1 MRVSFSDD
9 RNHGLGN
16 PFTQFRFKVQPSV
29 SQSHSASK
37 LCACQNLA
45 PCAATQAGQL
55 LLWFP
60 VPHILKKVTQ
70 YLRQVQVAYELMPE
84 RHGLKINCLV
94 GQAPELA
101 RQLHKLMTTREAQE
115 TQVLF
120 VKGFATPQLHEFSDI
135 KSLPR
140 FLRFSES
147 NWLVEMIAAERFTS
161 WFQPIVHINDTSK
174 IFGYEALFRGVDEQQ
189 NLVMPGVVLELAI
202 EAGLLP
208 QLDRVARLSAIAAAR
223 HHQLDGRIFI
233 NFAPTSL
240 YDPIACL
247 RSTVEAIDA
256 AGIAHDRVVFEVVES
271 DNPQDL
277 DHLKA
282 ILTYYREA
290 GFLIALDD
298 LGSGYSGL
306 NLLHQLRPDLIK
318 LDMELIRDVHQDP
331 YKAAITQKI
340 LEIAHKLNI
349 QTVAEGIECIEEW
362 DWLRSHGATFAQGYL
377 IAKPSAQPVT
387 ETPNLQA
394 IARLSSAPS
403 TAQVTAVE
411 FPHYAELH
419 RPQSEA
425 ERIVAAVTQRIRQS
439 LKLDEI
445 LQTTADEVRQLF
457 DVDRVVIYRFD
468 LDWSGVV
475 VVESLASGWLPILG
489 LHVIDTC
496 FQTTHA
502 EDYRQGRIKAIEDIN
517 TAGLTPCHV
526 ELLQEL
532 QIRANLVVPILQ
544 PEKLWG
550 LLIAHQCRGTRSW
563 QPAEIG
569 LFSQLASQ
577 AAIAIQQSEL
587 CQQLQ
592 QANQEL
598 QRLASSDGLTK
609 VANRRCFDEYLAQ
622 EWLRSA
628 REQMPLSLILCDVD
642 CFKSYNDT
650 YGHLAGDDAL
660 RQVAKAIAQAVK
672 RPADLVARY
681 GGEEFAIVLPH
692 TGAEGV
698 VKVAQEIQANVT
710 SLQIP
715 HAHSHVQAVITLSL
729 GIATTVPHPQSSPAT
744 LIAAADQGLYQA
756 KAQGRDRFFQITCE
770 TPRFINAV

>member
-1 MRVSFSDD
+1 MSQPKFVS
-9 RNHGLGN
+9 
-16 PFTQFRFKVQPSV
+16 PS
-29 SQSHSASK
+29 
-37 LCACQNLA
+37 CACQNIT
-45 PCAATQAGQL
+45 PCTATQAGQL
-55 LLWFP
+55 FLWFP
-60 VPHILKKVTQ
+60 VPHTLKKARQ
-70 YLRQVQVAYELMPE
+70 YLQQAQVAYELMPE
-84 RHGLKINCLV
+84 RHGLKINCV
-94 GQAPELA
+94 AGQVPELA
-101 RQLHKLMTTREAQE
+101 RQLNDLMTSRESQE

-120 VKGFATPQLHEFSDI
+120 VRGMAAPQLHDFSDM
-135 KSLPR
+135 KPLQR

-147 NWLVEMIAAERFTS
+147 NWLVDMLTADRFTS
-161 WFQPIVHINDTSK
+161 WLQPIVYINETSR
-174 IFGYEALFRGVDEQQ
+174 IFGYEALFRGLDEQQ
-189 NLVMPGVVLELAI
+189 NLVMPGAILELAA

-208 QLDRVARLSAIAAAR
+208 QVDRVARLSAIAAAS
-223 HHQLDGRIFI
+223 HHQLAGRIFI
-233 NFAPTSL
+233 NFAPTAL

-247 RSTVEAIDA
+247 RSTVDAIDA
-256 AGIAHDRVVFEVVES
+256 AGIPHDQVVFEVVES
-271 DNPQDL
+271 DKPQDL
-277 DHLKA
+277 EHLKF
-282 ILTYYREA
+282 ILNYYRDA
-290 GFLIALDD
+290 GFVIALDD

-349 QTVAEGIECIEEW
+349 QTVAEGIECVEEW
-362 DWLRSHGATFAQGYL
+362 EWLRSHGATFAQGYL
-377 IAKPSAQPVT
+377 IAKPSAEPT
-387 ETPNLQA
+387 TTTPSLTA
-394 IARLSSAPS
+394 IAPAPISPSAPQPI
-403 TAQVTAVE
+403 TVE

-439 LKLDEI
+439 LELDEI

-457 DVDRVVIYRFD
+457 DVDRVVIYRFGS
-468 LDWSGVV
+468 DWSGIV
-475 VVESLASGWLPILG
+475 VVESLANGWLPILG

-502 EDYRQGRIKAIEDIN
+502 EDYRQGRVKAIEDIN

-526 ELLQEL
+526 ELLQQL

-544 PEKLWG
+544 QEQLWG

-563 QPAEIG
+563 QPAEIS

-587 CQQLQ
+587 YQQLQ

-628 REQMPLSLILCDVD
+628 REQMPVSLILCDVD
-642 CFKSYNDT
+642 CFKLYNDA

-660 RQVAKAIAQAVK
+660 RQVAQAIAQAVK

-681 GGEEFAIVLPH
+681 GGEEFVIVLPQ
-692 TGAEGV
+692 TGAEGA
-698 VKVAQEIQANVT
+698 VKIAQAIQANVQA
-710 SLQIP
+710 LQIP
-715 HAHSHVQAVITLSL
+715 HAHSHVQPFITLSL

-744 LIAAADQGLYQA
+744 LIAAADQGLYRA
-756 KAQGRDRFFQITCE
+756 KAQGRNNFFQATCE
-770 TPRFINAV
+770 ISRFISVAG